1 MTAEQ
6 QRELWLKRVLPAL
19 GVLVLYFVIISP
31 NFVTEKTKKAEAQYI
46 SMKQKGIDA
55 AALPGI
61 AQQQSSITEEVAKL
75 EQEDKVMHEALAASS
90 SFMARSG
97 SSNDALE
104 RISVILANNNLQV
117 LDEKRNDKP
126 GKDVLPRSLRD
137 TQHWLKDILAVAPAI
152 AAAPPVT
159 TTDDKDLNVWT
170 IRYIGSY
177 LDNYRALL
185 SLIES
190 DVKALPVSLSMQPD
204 KSNTGRQEW
213 LLTLWI

>member
-1 MTAEQ
+1 
-6 QRELWLKRVLPAL
+6 
-19 GVLVLYFVIISP
+19 
-31 NFVTEKTKKAEAQYI
+31 
-46 SMKQKGIDA
+46 
-55 AALPGI
+55 
-61 AQQQSSITEEVAKL
+61 
-75 EQEDKVMHEALAASS
+75 MHEALAASS

-104 RISVILANNNLQV
+104 RFSVILANNHLQV
-117 LDEKRNDKP
+117 LDEKHNDKP

-137 TQHWLKDILAVAPAI
+137 TQHWLKDILAVAPV
-152 AAAPPVT
+152 APALGAVTPVT

-170 IRYIGSY
+170 IRYVGSY

-204 KSNTGRQEW
+204 KSNTGKQEW
-213 LLTLWI
+213 LLTLWM